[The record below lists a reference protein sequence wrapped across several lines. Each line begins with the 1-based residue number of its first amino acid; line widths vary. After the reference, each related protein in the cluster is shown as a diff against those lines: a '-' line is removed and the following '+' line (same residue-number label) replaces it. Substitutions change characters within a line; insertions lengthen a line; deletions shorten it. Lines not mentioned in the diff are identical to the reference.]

1 MVIDSQNS
9 TITVYHCSEHYIGY
23 VPLDLYQAAGVP
35 KSAEL
40 DYEAVNGRDDV
51 EEQIVMV

>member
-40 DYEAVNGRDDV
+40 DYEAVNGKDSV
-51 EEQIVMV
+51 KAQTVMM